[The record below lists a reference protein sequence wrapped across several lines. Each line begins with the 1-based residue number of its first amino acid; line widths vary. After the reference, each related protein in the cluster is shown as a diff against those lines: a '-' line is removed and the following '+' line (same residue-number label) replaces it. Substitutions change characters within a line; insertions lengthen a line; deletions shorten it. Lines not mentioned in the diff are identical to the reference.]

1 MFKDKKKDT
10 RAKSINCVFMSMGV
24 DLVSFVVNVG
34 HNSHRFLFFFFL
46 FVCLFFFVSYEQVN
60 TEWE

>member
-34 HNSHRFLFFFFL
+34 HNSHRFLVYL
-46 FVCLFFFVSYEQVN
+46 FVCLFFVSYEQVN